1 MKIEKFLHLV
11 KMYRENIVFR
21 ENSNGLI
28 SLKERAELDRK
39 IREQAR
45 EIDVAGMK
53 FRDMSCGDCIN
64 SNKCTLSRNP
74 TFKCYEFTSRSEC
87 ATRE

>member
-1 MKIEKFLHLV
+1 MKIENFLHLV

-28 SLKERAELDRK
+28 SLGERAELDRK
-39 IREQAR
+39 IREQAK

-53 FRDMSCGDCIN
+53 FRDMSCSDCSNN
-64 SNKCTLSRNP
+64 SKCFKNKYPDFNC
-74 TFKCYEFTSRSEC
+74 FEYESARRS
-87 ATRE
+87 